1 MLEVI
6 GKENNDFIVKDSE
19 SGNTLKIT
27 DTFAEMFSR
36 VEMSPANSPFLGL
49 RSLVKRIRVMIRHKQ
64 NLKTLSLSTLE
75 HPSERLSFS

>member
-36 VEMSPANSPFLGL
+36 VEMSPANPHFFLINYVL
-49 RSLVKRIRVMIRHKQ
+49 NNVLCFIVEVALII
-64 NLKTLSLSTLE
+64 
-75 HPSERLSFS
+75 